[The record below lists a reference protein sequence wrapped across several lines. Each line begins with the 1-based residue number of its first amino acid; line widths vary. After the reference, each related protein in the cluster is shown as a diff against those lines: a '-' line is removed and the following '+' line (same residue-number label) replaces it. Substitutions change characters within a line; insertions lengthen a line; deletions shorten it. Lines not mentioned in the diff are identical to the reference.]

1 MPATESERRLAARL
15 KVVDEH
21 IMRENQHDLESIL
34 QTFGR
39 TARYDDEPWDAHYI
53 GHNGVRTYYDSLLKA
68 MPDLRIE
75 VQRRYASNEAVVVEV
90 IIVGHHLGAWRG
102 LPPTGRAVR
111 FPPLCGIFAFDDD
124 DRLAGEKSYYDRATV
139 MRQLGI
145 FHEPDRLLGRIAM
158 LMHPLTVAR
167 MMWRMVLMRRRA

>member
-53 GHNGVRTYYDSLLKA
+53 GHNGVRTYYDSLL
-68 MPDLRIE
+68 
-75 VQRRYASNEAVVVEV
+75 
-90 IIVGHHLGAWRG
+90 
-102 LPPTGRAVR
+102 
-111 FPPLCGIFAFDDD
+111 
-124 DRLAGEKSYYDRATV
+124 
-139 MRQLGI
+139 
-145 FHEPDRLLGRIAM
+145 
-158 LMHPLTVAR
+158 
-167 MMWRMVLMRRRA
+167 